1 MKRLALGICDN
12 PRKQSQPIL
21 KVDLLKSN
29 IVIFGAP
36 MSGKTT
42 LVKSIIKQ
50 MHESVISQYEKEKT
64 YIEENIYIIDFGGA
78 LGQYGNLCN
87 VCACFDNSNEENIRR
102 IFRSV
107 EKQLQN
113 NAKCLDGQNFVEY
126 INNTDSEKK
135 EIPHITLIIENVNS
149 FLANDRYT
157 LYQELLLKFCR
168 EGLSK
173 GLTVILT
180 ASDMSNGLSRF
191 LLTFNQK
198 VAFELPD
205 EKYMDIFGV
214 KVLPPMKIQGR
225 GIAVYHSE
233 PLEMQ
238 AFLPF
243 ADESKEL
250 KPFIEEINKR
260 YANLK
265 TPKKLKAFKGDLTK
279 ENFSENCENAQTY
292 EQSLS
297 ENKIVFG
304 VDYYEHK
311 PLYIDINSM
320 RSIGIY
326 GKRSFGKTNLLKLL
340 VDTIYQQHSD
350 YRFVF
355 FDDGRKQLEKL
366 HKSFPEGENN
376 VYLSDIK
383 AFSGYLITNG
393 YISARGQVVKPMNG
407 QVAKPINETVEEK
420 EKNPFTVFVLQSKQ
434 FFQDRNLITKDV
446 PGMIAQAEE
455 KGYLFIYS
463 DIRKMTDTELINS
476 LNNNMSAAFVLD
488 NISEFVAD
496 KGSKSVLGERDPKE
510 LKVEYAKC
518 ELGDGYYY
526 DIEGDQLEK
535 AKFIKVL

>member
-42 LVKSIIKQ
+42 LVKSIVKQ
-50 MHESVISQYEKEKT
+50 LHESVISQYEEEKI
-64 YIEENIYIIDFGGA
+64 YVEENIYIMDFGGA

-102 IFRSV
+102 IFRSI

-126 INNTDSEKK
+126 INNTDSEKTA
-135 EIPHITLIIENVNS
+135 IPHMTLIMENVNS

-157 LYQELLLKFCR
+157 SYQELLLKFCR

-180 ASDMSNGLSRF
+180 ASDMSNGLSHF

-225 GIAVYHSE
+225 GVAVYHSE

-260 YANLK
+260 YAHLK
-265 TPKKLKAFKGDLTK
+265 TPQKLKAFKGDLTK
-279 ENFSENCENAQTY
+279 ENFSENCESAQTY

-304 VDYYEHK
+304 LDYYEHK
-311 PLYIDINSM
+311 PLYVDINNT

-326 GKRSFGKTNLLKLL
+326 GKRSFGKTNLLKLII
-340 VDTIYQQHSD
+340 DTIYQQHPD

-355 FDDGRKQLEKL
+355 FDDGRKQLYEKL
-366 HKSFPEGENN
+366 HKALPESENN

-383 AFSGYLITNG
+383 AFLSYLTNNG
-393 YISARGQVVKPMNG
+393 YIMARPAVKPI
-407 QVAKPINETVEEK
+407 KPINEPVEEK
-420 EKNPFTVFVLQSKQ
+420 EKNNPFTVFVLQSKQ
-434 FFQDRNLITKDV
+434 FFQDRNLISKEI
-446 PGMIAQAEE
+446 PSMIAQAEE

-463 DIRKMTDTELINS
+463 DIRKMTDTELSNS

-526 DIEGDQLEK
+526 DIEGDRLEK
-535 AKFIKVL
+535 VKFIKVL

>member
-50 MHESVISQYEKEKT
+50 LHESVIFQYEKEKT
-64 YIEENIYIIDFGGA
+64 YLEENIYIIDFGGS

-113 NAKCLDGQNFVEY
+113 NTGCLDGQNFVEY
-126 INNTDSEKK
+126 INDTNTEKK
-135 EIPHITLIIENVNS
+135 AIPHITLIVENVNS

-157 LYQELLLKFCR
+157 SYQELLLKFCR

-180 ASDMSNGLSRF
+180 ASDMSNGLSHF

-225 GIAVYHSE
+225 GVAVYHSE

-250 KPFIEEINKR
+250 KPFIEKTNKQ
-260 YANLK
+260 YAGLK
-265 TPKKLKAFKGDLTK
+265 TPKKLKAFKGDLTR
-279 ENFSENCENAQTY
+279 ENFSENCENSQIY
-292 EQSLS
+292 EQLLL

-304 VDYYEHK
+304 LDYYEHR
-311 PLYIDINSM
+311 PLYIDINNM

-326 GKRSFGKTNLLKLL
+326 GKRSFGKTNLLKLII
-340 VDTIYQQHSD
+340 DTIYQQHSD

-355 FDDGRKQLEKL
+355 FDDGRKQLYEKL
-366 HKSFPEGENN
+366 HKDLPESENN

-383 AFSGYLITNG
+383 AFLSYLTNHG
-393 YISARGQVVKPMNG
+393 YISAKP
-407 QVAKPINETVEEK
+407 VRTIDKPVDEPIK

-434 FFQDRNLITKDV
+434 FFQERGLITKEI

-463 DIRKMTDTELINS
+463 DIRKMADVEMVNS
-476 LNNNMSAAFVLD
+476 FNNNMSAAFVLD

-510 LKVEYAKC
+510 LKSEYAKC

-526 DIEGDQLEK
+526 DVEGDRLEK
-535 AKFIKVL
+535 VKFIKVL